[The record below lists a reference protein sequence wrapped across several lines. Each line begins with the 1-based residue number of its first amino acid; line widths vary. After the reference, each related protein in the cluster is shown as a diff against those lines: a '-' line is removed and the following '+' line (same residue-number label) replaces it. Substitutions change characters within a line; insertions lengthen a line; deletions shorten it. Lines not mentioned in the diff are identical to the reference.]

1 MSDNQTAKRA
11 WKATLVFEKFADLRT
26 FLTQHGVRIED
37 FAIIDSE
44 GNHLGFDDVVLN
56 MGNVEVDGQ
65 QTLKTEA

>member
-11 WKATLVFEKFADLRT
+11 WKATLVFEKFADLRK

-37 FAIIDSE
+37 FAIKDSQ

-56 MGNVEVDGQ
+56 MTVSDDGQ
-65 QTLKTEA
+65 QTLYEEA